1 MKQLIIMVFSIFIG
15 FSVVLPVQADAQFSD
30 VPKTYAAYE
39 EIQFLSERDIV
50 QPSKLFGVATKV
62 TREEIAVQIGRSLGF
77 EGAMT
82 QTKFRDVTA
91 SNVASGYIQ
100 SAVTAGI
107 INGYSDG
114 TFRPKELVTRGQMA
128 AFLVRGFQLKNEKAI
143 QFKDVASQSA
153 AYPYVRKLVFSGI
166 TKGYSDGTFRPY
178 ATLTRTET
186 AIFLARALGYSKE
199 LTTPEIAKKT
209 ESKIVTMH
217 LKNAHNEWV
226 ATGIVIGDGYILVNM
241 YAIDGVTSG
250 KVITSDNRSFE
261 LQGAAFANDSLAIM
275 KTKEPMGVVGIP
287 LQPSVKTLVKNE
299 RIVTVELEEGK
310 SGLYVTE
317 GKFDSSFYSQELL
330 YNSTFDEAS
339 LTMPGGAVVNA
350 RGYLIGLQTK
360 GFRSPVRG
368 ARISIASDEIIQVF
382 QPFRGKKFGEV
393 PAPFYSSPM

>member
-1 MKQLIIMVFSIFIG
+1 MRKLIIMVLSIVIG
-15 FSVVLPVQADAQFSD
+15 FLVTLPAQAATEYSD

-39 EIQFLSERDIV
+39 ELQFLKEREIV
-50 QPSKLFGVATKV
+50 LSSKSFGVATKV
-62 TREEIAVQIGRSLGF
+62 TREEMAVQIGRSLGF

-82 QTKFRDVTA
+82 QTKFRDVSA

-100 SAVTAGI
+100 SAVNAGI

-128 AFLVRGFQLKNEKAI
+128 AFLVRGFQLKSEKVI

-217 LKNAHNEWV
+217 LKNATNEWV
-226 ATGIVIGDGYILVNM
+226 ATGIVIGDGYILVNT
-241 YAIDGVTSG
+241 YAIDGVISG
-250 KVITSDNRSFE
+250 RVITSDNRSFE
-261 LQGAAFANDSLAIM
+261 LQGAAFADVSLAVM
-275 KTKEPMGVVGIP
+275 KTKMPMGINGIT
-287 LQPSVKTLVKNE
+287 LHPSVKTLVKNE
-299 RIVTVELEEGK
+299 RIVTVEMEEGK

-317 GKFDSSFYSQELL
+317 GRFDSSFYFEDLL
-330 YNSTFDEAS
+330 YSSTYDEAS
-339 LTMPGGAVVNA
+339 ITMPGGAVVNS

-368 ARISIASDEIIQVF
+368 ARVSISSDEIIKVF
-382 QPFRGKKFGEV
+382 QPLRGKKFSEV
-393 PAPFYSSPM
+393 PAPFYSSPF

>member
-1 MKQLIIMVFSIFIG
+1 MRKLMIMVFSILIA
-15 FSVVLPVQADAQFSD
+15 FSVTLPAQAAVQFSD

-39 EIQFLSERDIV
+39 EIQFLKDRDIL
-50 QPSKLFGVATKV
+50 QSSKSFGIATKV

-77 EGAMT
+77 EGAMA
-82 QTKFRDVTA
+82 QTKFRDVSA

-100 SAVTAGI
+100 SAVNAGI

-128 AFLVRGFQLKNEKAI
+128 AFLVRGFQLKNEKAM
-143 QFKDVASQSA
+143 QFKDVTSKSA

-199 LTTPEIAKKT
+199 LTTPEITKKT
-209 ESKIVTMH
+209 ESKIVTMQ
-217 LKNAHNEWV
+217 LKNAYNEWV

-250 KVITSDNRSFE
+250 RVITSDNRSFE

-275 KTKEPMGVVGIP
+275 KTKVPMGVVGIP
-287 LQPSVKTLVKNE
+287 LQPSVNTLVKNE

-317 GKFDSSFYSQELL
+317 GTFDSSFYSQELL
-330 YNSTFDEAS
+330 YNSTHDEAS
-339 LTMPGGAVVNA
+339 ITMPGGAVVNA

-368 ARISIASDEIIQVF
+368 ARISIASDEIIKVF
-382 QPFRGKKFGEV
+382 QPLRNKKFSEV
-393 PAPFYSSPM
+393 PAPFYSSSF

>member
-1 MKQLIIMVFSIFIG
+1 MRQLMKVVFSILIV
-15 FSVVLPVQADAQFSD
+15 FSVTHPAQAAVQFSD

-39 EIQFLSERDIV
+39 EIQFLKERDIV
-50 QPSKLFGVATKV
+50 LSSKSFGVTTKV

-77 EGAMT
+77 EGAMAP
-82 QTKFRDVTA
+82 TKFRDVSA

-100 SAVTAGI
+100 SAVNAGI

-128 AFLVRGFQLKNEKAI
+128 AFLVRGFKLQNEKTI

-153 AYPYVRKLVFSGI
+153 AYPYVRKLVYSGI

-199 LTTPEIAKKT
+199 LTTPEIAKRT

-217 LKNAHNEWV
+217 LKNATNEWV
-226 ATGIVIGDGYILVNM
+226 ATGIVIGDGYILVNT

-250 KVITSDNRSFE
+250 RVITSDNRSFE

-275 KTKEPMGVVGIP
+275 KTKIPIGIIGIP
-287 LQPSVKTLVKNE
+287 LQPSVKTLVKKE
-299 RIVTVELEEGK
+299 RIATVELAESK
-310 SGLYVTE
+310 SGLFVTE
-317 GKFDSSFYSQELL
+317 GTFDSSFYFQDLL
-330 YNSTFDEAS
+330 YNSTHDEAS
-339 LTMPGGAVVNA
+339 ITMPGGAVVNA

-368 ARISIASDEIIQVF
+368 ARVSIASDEIIKVF
-382 QPFRGKKFGEV
+382 QPLRGKKFSEV
-393 PAPFYSSPM
+393 PAPFYSSPL

>member
-1 MKQLIIMVFSIFIG
+1 MRQLMIMVFSILIG
-15 FSVVLPVQADAQFSD
+15 FSVILPAQAAAQFSD
-30 VPKTYAAYE
+30 VPKTYASYE
-39 EIQFLSERDIV
+39 EIQFLKERDIV
-50 QPSKLFGVATKV
+50 LSSKSFGIATKV
-62 TREEIAVQIGRSLGF
+62 TREEIAIQIGRSLGF
-77 EGAMT
+77 EGAMA
-82 QTKFRDVTA
+82 QTKFRDVST

-100 SAVTAGI
+100 SAVNAGI

-128 AFLVRGFQLKNEKAI
+128 AFLVRGFQLQNEKAI
-143 QFKDVASQSA
+143 QFKDVSSQSA

-199 LTTPEIAKKT
+199 LTTSEIAKKT
-209 ESKIVTMH
+209 ESKIVTLH
-217 LKNAHNEWV
+217 LKNTNNEWV
-226 ATGIVIGDGYILVNM
+226 ATGIVIGDGYILVNT

-250 KVITSDNRSFE
+250 RVITSDNRSFE

-275 KTKEPMGVVGIP
+275 KTEMPMGINGIP

-299 RIVTVELEEGK
+299 RIVTVELAEGK
-310 SGLYVTE
+310 SGLFVTE
-317 GKFDSSFYSQELL
+317 GTFDSSFYFEDLL
-330 YNSTFDEAS
+330 YNSTHDEAS
-339 LTMPGGAVVNA
+339 ITMPGGAVVNA

-368 ARISIASDEIIQVF
+368 ARVSIASDEIIKVF
-382 QPFRGKKFGEV
+382 QPLRSKKFSEV
-393 PAPFYSSPM
+393 PAPFYSSPW

>member
-1 MKQLIIMVFSIFIG
+1 MVFSIVIG
-15 FSVVLPVQADAQFSD
+15 FSLTLPAQAAAQFSD
-30 VPKTYAAYE
+30 VPKTHAAYE
-39 EIQFLSERDIV
+39 EIQFLKERDIV
-50 QPSKLFGVATKV
+50 LSSKSFGIATKV
-62 TREEIAVQIGRSLGF
+62 TREEIAVQIGRSLGL
-77 EGAMT
+77 EGAKA

-100 SAVTAGI
+100 SAVNAGI

-143 QFKDVASQSA
+143 DFKDVASQSA
-153 AYPYVRKLVFSGI
+153 AYPYVRKLVFNGI

-186 AIFLARALGYSKE
+186 AIFLARALGFSKE
-199 LTTPEIAKKT
+199 QTTPQIVKKT
-209 ESKIVTMH
+209 ESRIVTMH
-217 LKNAHNEWV
+217 LKNANNEWV
-226 ATGIVIGDGYILVNM
+226 ATGIVIGDGYILVNT

-250 KVITSDNRSFE
+250 RVITSDNRSFE

-275 KTKEPMGVVGIP
+275 KTKKPMGIIGIP
-287 LQPSVKTLVKNE
+287 LQPSVKTLEKNE

-317 GKFDSSFYSQELL
+317 GTFDSSFYFQGLL
-330 YNSTFDEAS
+330 YNSTHDEAS
-339 LTMPGGAVVNA
+339 ITMHGGAVVNA

-360 GFRSPVRG
+360 GFRSPVSG
-368 ARISIASDEIIQVF
+368 ARVSIASDEVTKVF
-382 QPFRGKKFGEV
+382 QPLRGKKFSEV
-393 PAPFYSSPM
+393 LAPFYSSSW

>member
-1 MKQLIIMVFSIFIG
+1 MIMVFSILIA
-15 FSVVLPVQADAQFSD
+15 FSVTLPAQAAVQFSD

-39 EIQFLSERDIV
+39 EIQFLKDRDIL
-50 QPSKLFGVATKV
+50 QSSKSFGIATKV

-77 EGAMT
+77 EGAMA
-82 QTKFRDVTA
+82 QTKFRDVSA

-100 SAVTAGI
+100 SAVNAGI

-128 AFLVRGFQLKNEKAI
+128 AFLVRGFQLKNEKAM
-143 QFKDVASQSA
+143 QFKDVTSKSA

-199 LTTPEIAKKT
+199 LTTPEITKKT
-209 ESKIVTMH
+209 ESKIVTMQ
-217 LKNAHNEWV
+217 LKNAYNEWV

-250 KVITSDNRSFE
+250 RVITSDNRSFE

-275 KTKEPMGVVGIP
+275 KTKVPMGVVGIP
-287 LQPSVKTLVKNE
+287 LQPSVNTLVKNE

-317 GKFDSSFYSQELL
+317 GTFDSSFYSQELL
-330 YNSTFDEAS
+330 YNSTHDEAS
-339 LTMPGGAVVNA
+339 ITMPGGAVVNA

-368 ARISIASDEIIQVF
+368 ARISIASDEIIKVF
-382 QPFRGKKFGEV
+382 QPLRNKKFSEV
-393 PAPFYSSPM
+393 PAPFYSSSF